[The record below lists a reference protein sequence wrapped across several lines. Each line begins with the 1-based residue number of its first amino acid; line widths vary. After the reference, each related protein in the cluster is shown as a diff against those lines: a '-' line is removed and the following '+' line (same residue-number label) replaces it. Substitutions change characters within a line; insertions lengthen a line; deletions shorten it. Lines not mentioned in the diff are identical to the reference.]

1 MGHTDNHTLFLNHW
15 CVRERLLKKKNP
27 QEIKTAPI
35 RKLGNSKLQWTKT
48 LYMYQNIL
56 SHIAFFYTL
65 FKGYKC
71 NKLYEITPKKRFSE
85 SPRKQFSNFTGIKKT
100 QVKSSCI
107 RFFRLHS
114 LCLLQGGGEGFFHRW
129 RWGC

>member
-1 MGHTDNHTLFLNHW
+1 M
-15 CVRERLLKKKNP
+15 RKKTFAKKEKNSP
-27 QEIKTAPI
+27 
-35 RKLGNSKLQWTKT
+35 RKLRQHPLGNWVILSCSGKKT

-56 SHIAFFYTL
+56 SHITFFYTL

-71 NKLYEITPKKRFSE
+71 NKLYEITPKKRFLG
-85 SPRKQFSNFTGIKKT
+85 SPRKQISNFTGIEKT

-114 LCLLQGGGEGFFHRW
+114 YCKGEGKDFLTDEGGVAKFFFSTY
-129 RWGC
+129 

>member
-1 MGHTDNHTLFLNHW
+1 M
-15 CVRERLLKKKNP
+15 
-27 QEIKTAPI
+27 
-35 RKLGNSKLQWTKT
+35 
-48 LYMYQNIL
+48 YMYQDIL

-71 NKLYEITPKKRFSE
+71 NKLYEITPKKRFLG
-85 SPRKQFSNFTGIKKT
+85 SPRKQISNFTGIEKT

-114 LCLLQGGGEGFFHRW
+114 LCILQGEGGGKDFLTDEGGVTNFFPSTY
-129 RWGC
+129 